1 MAIKGA
7 IIGDIIGSQYE
18 FNLNGQEAPPLR
30 RRDELPVNRKADFLL
45 DLRLCLCNV

>member
-18 FNLNGQEAPPLR
+18 FR
-30 RRDELPVNRKADFLL
+30 RPKDF
-45 DLRLCLCNV
+45 DYKYTIEINNSNTPNTWKDKEI